1 MKKIISAILA
11 ASMAA
16 CVLTACGGS
25 SAPASSAAPAAPA
38 ASSEAAPAAP
48 ANAVVL
54 KCGTKMST
62 ESVEGQA
69 FQHFADLVAEKT
81 NGEVT
86 VDIYP
91 SEQLGDTST
100 QMDNLQLGTQDLY
113 IEGIALWARYDSIF
127 DYGNIPFLFT
137 SYEDYQAKTL
147 GDVDAKEQE
156 VLLANGMRML
166 TTNRN
171 WIRGPYRVLVT
182 TEPFSVDSVK
192 DLRIRSFDSAV
203 YGTAWSKLGANPLTL
218 AWTDVYMGLQ
228 QGTVAAAASPV
239 SLVYD
244 MKFTE
249 CAKYVNVINE
259 FPQEIGVVM
268 SEKSYQKLTAEQQA
282 AMIEAANEAAEWSN
296 ELLASATDELI
307 NKMETEH
314 GATIVEIDTT
324 PLHEQLIPWF
334 QELEQQ
340 GTIPA
345 GLI

>member
-11 ASMAA
+11 AGMAA
-16 CVLTACGGS
+16 CVLTGCGGS
-25 SAPASSAAPAAPA
+25 SAPASSAAPAASEP
-38 ASSEAAPAAP
+38 ASSASTTDV
-48 ANAVVL
+48 VVL

-81 NGEVT
+81 NGTVQ

-91 SEQLGDTST
+91 SEQLGDTTT

-113 IEGIALWARYDSIF
+113 IEGIALWARYDSVF

-166 TTNRN
+166 TTDRD

-182 TEPFSVDSVK
+182 TEPFSVESVK
-192 DLRIRSFDSAV
+192 DLRIRSFDSAI

-218 AWTDVYMGLQ
+218 AWSDVYMGLQ
-228 QGTVAAAASPV
+228 QGTIAAAASPV

-249 CAKYVNVINE
+249 AAKYVNIINE

-268 SEKSYQKLTAEQQA
+268 SEKSYQALTPDQQA
-282 AMIEAANEAAEWSN
+282 AMIEAANEAAKWSN
-296 ELLASATDELI
+296 ELLYKATDELI
-307 NKMETEH
+307 EKMETEH
-314 GATIVEIDTT
+314 GATFVEIDTT
-324 PLHEQLIPWF
+324 PLHDQLIPWF
-334 QELEQQ
+334 QELEAQ